1 MAMFFFMYFQKMKK
15 KNEKKFGGL
24 EKNVYLCTRLRE
36 SEGD

>member
-1 MAMFFFMYFQKMKK
+1 MYFQEKEKK
-15 KNEKKFGGL
+15 KEKKFGGL